1 MDKNILPIK
10 TLDNTE
16 LPIKELD
23 NTELPIKEPIR
34 YVSWPV
40 QNVRAFTTTRQ
51 HPFIQSSQLT
61 PSHFDH
67 FNLGDHVGDC
77 TNKILANRHS
87 LIKLLPD
94 NASIQWL
101 DQVHGAKVIELTRA
115 CTKKLSADAVI
126 TREKNIA
133 LAIMTA
139 DCLPILLS
147 DKKGGVIA
155 AIHGGWRP
163 LAKNI
168 IQATVNKMA
177 VCNSEIYAWLGPCIG
192 NSAFEVGGE
201 VKDIFTS
208 LSTSFSCAFSQK
220 QVSISKERGL
230 NSQSYLADLQLIAH
244 LQLQQ
249 LGIKHIFNLT
259 ECTYAQEQDFYSYR
273 RDKKTGRMASIICR
287 N

>member
-10 TLDNTE
+10 TLDNNE
-16 LPIKELD
+16 LLNKEA
-23 NTELPIKEPIR
+23 IR
-34 YVSWPV
+34 SVSWPV
-40 QNVRAFTTTRQ
+40 ESVRAFTTTRH
-51 HPFIQSSQLT
+51 HPFIESSQLT
-61 PSHFDH
+61 PSHFEH

-77 TNKILANRHS
+77 VNKILANRHS
-87 LIKLLPD
+87 IIKLLPD

-101 DQVHGAKVIELTRA
+101 DQVHGAKVIEVTRVSA
-115 CTKKLSADAVI
+115 EKPSADAVI
-126 TREKNIA
+126 TRERNIA

-139 DCLPILLS
+139 DCLPIFLS
-147 DKKGGVIA
+147 DKKGSVIA

-168 IQATVNKMA
+168 IEATVNKMA
-177 VCNSEIYAWLGPCIG
+177 IRNSEIYAWLGPCIG

-208 LSTSFSCAFSQK
+208 LSTSFSCAFSLK
-220 QVSISKERGL
+220 QVSIPKERGL
-230 NSQSYLADLQLIAH
+230 NSHSYLADLQLIAQ

-249 LGIKHIFNLT
+249 LGINHIFNLT
-259 ECTYAQEQDFYSYR
+259 ECTYTQKQDYYSYR

-287 N
+287 Q